1 MRKVF
6 LFLVMFVCLSSFAY
20 AETKESLEKQ
30 KQQAIGQ
37 YTAAV
42 EQQEVASRAR
52 ENALVKA
59 NILDLQI
66 KEIERKE
73 KVDKETKEKEFKK

>member
-6 LFLVMFVCLSSFAY
+6 MFLVMFVCLSSFAY

-42 EQQEVASRAR
+42 EQQEAASMAR
-52 ENALVKA
+52 ENALVRA
-59 NILDLQI
+59 SILDLQI

-73 KVDKETKEKEFKK
+73 KADKETKEKEAKK